1 MTNFQDNLIAARD
14 TARDIL
20 AGVATEKE
28 KRELFQ
34 FLDGV
39 VKLDSKSWN
48 SEIKIQAE

>member
-1 MTNFQDNLIAARD
+1 MTNFQDNLIRARD

-28 KRELFQ
+28 KGQLLE

-39 VKLDSKSWN
+39 VNLDSESWN